1 MVICDYPLAAKKMGL
16 VQSHFSINEASMMD
30 VKMIPELIVIGIGL
44 IIIGM
49 GAIMFYLGRY
59 HPRLALAEGI
69 FDDFDGGRLL
79 ARCIETD
86 ADKVHPPVIRQ
97 VIVASQVIHCRSDQV
112 LSLHGGY

>member
-1 MVICDYPLAAKKMGL
+1 VSHVCTGSRRPKIASWDISPVVICDYPLAAKKMGL

-59 HPRLALAEGI
+59 LSA
-69 FDDFDGGRLL
+69 
-79 ARCIETD
+79 T
-86 ADKVHPPVIRQ
+86 ADKKQDLR
-97 VIVASQVIHCRSDQV
+97 
-112 LSLHGGY
+112 

>member
-1 MVICDYPLAAKKMGL
+1 
-16 VQSHFSINEASMMD
+16 MMD

-69 FDDFDGGRLL
+69 FDDFDAGRS
-79 ARCIETD
+79 C
-86 ADKVHPPVIRQ
+86 V
-97 VIVASQVIHCRSDQV
+97 
-112 LSLHGGY
+112 